1 MEIEVKSSIGEA
13 KHTKHQ
19 EEDKENKDQRNNQ
32 RPSYLM
38 FEDFSHEG
46 QGLETYSDGLTHPV
60 ELRRIL
66 TGDLSC
72 EMSVGYKD
80 KDEENFRSLVYP
92 QNVSKGTK
100 RGVEIFD
107 STGRSVFNTF
117 PTSSTP
123 SSSSPSSIL
132 PRPPKLYKGG
142 ANNPFG
148 YQESSEIAVVEPE
161 SDYQNGSDMMGH
173 LMLQHSAFSGGLTS
187 PRKPGRPP
195 TAQGAFDPETGSI
208 RYLCR
213 LQCGASLASAKGRR
227 KHEKKHCPNF
237 GKMAQPTIRG
247 GGRQNNQEQ
256 LMLMTDHGGYSGHS
270 LFGGGGGVS
279 PIVERKTYECRYCG
293 KVLKTYEGRR
303 LHEKLQHVVKMG
315 NLEMAN
321 NFEAFVETEDVDTE
335 DSKQLLIEHLKA
347 AGLDPDILNDDE
359 VDKNDLNESYDNEE
373 DEDEDEENDKLAIQY
388 NKNNSNQN
396 NYMNEPIIEYTN
408 VEDEDGV

>member
-1 MEIEVKSSIGEA
+1 MENADKSSSGGG
-13 KHTKHQ
+13 KQNSKSQ
-19 EEDKENKDQRNNQ
+19 EEDKENQDQRINQ
-32 RPSYLM
+32 RPSYLI
-38 FEDFSHEG
+38 FEDFSHES
-46 QGLETYSDGLTHPV
+46 QGLETYSDGLTHPI

-66 TGDLSC
+66 TGDLAC

-80 KDEENFRSLVYP
+80 KEEENFRSLVYP
-92 QNVSKGTK
+92 QNISKGTK

-117 PTSSTP
+117 PSVTSSPT
-123 SSSSPSSIL
+123 SVL
-132 PRPPKLYKGG
+132 PKPPKLYKAGV
-142 ANNPFG
+142 NNHFG
-148 YQESSEIAVVEPE
+148 YQETAEEPE
-161 SDYQNGSDMMGH
+161 NGGDLMGH

-213 LQCGASLASAKGRR
+213 LECGASLASAKGRR

-237 GKMAQPTIRG
+237 GKLPQPTIRG
-247 GGRQNNQEQ
+247 GGRRNDQDPY
-256 LMLMTDHGGYSGHS
+256 MMMSDHGGYSGHS
-270 LFGGGGGVS
+270 LFGGSAGNRV
-279 PIVERKTYECRYCG
+279 VERKTYECRYCG
-293 KVLKTYEGRR
+293 KLLKTYEGRR

-321 NFEAFVETEDVDTE
+321 NFEEFVETGGDVDTE
-335 DSKQLLIEHLKA
+335 DSKQILIEHLKA
-347 AGLDPDILNDDE
+347 AGLDPNILNDDE
-359 VDKNDLNESYDNEE
+359 ADKNDLNESYDNEE
-373 DEDEDEENDKLAIQY
+373 DEDEDEENEKLAIQY

-396 NYMNEPIIEYTN
+396 SYMNEPIIEYTN